1 MAAITAA
8 MVGELRAKTDAP
20 MMECKKALTE
30 AEGDMGRAEEI
41 LRVKLGGKASKASAR
56 VTAEG
61 VVASF
66 ISGNIGALVE
76 INSETDFVAKNDEFM
91 AMANLAAKLVAEQNP
106 ADVAALSALDVGGQ
120 TFDALRSA
128 LIGKIGENMTVR
140 RFQRFETTGKLA
152 SYLHGSR
159 IGVIVDYDGAD
170 EQVGKDVAMHIAAMK
185 PVALSSEGVPA
196 ELIEKERSV
205 AQLKAQEDADAAAAA
220 GKPAQS
226 PEILAKRL
234 EGSVQKYLKEVSLLN
249 QTFVKNDKQSIEQM
263 RKAANTTVKGFT
275 MYVVGEGI
283 EKKVDDFA
291 AEVAAQM
298 AANKQ

>member
-20 MMECKKALTE
+20 MMECKKALNE
-30 AEGDMGRAEEI
+30 AEGDMARAEEI
-41 LRVKLGGKASKASAR
+41 LRVKLGGKASKAASR
-56 VTAEG
+56 ITAEG
-61 VVASF
+61 VVTAYVA
-66 ISGNIGALVE
+66 GNIGALVE

-91 AMANLAAKLVAEQNP
+91 AMANLAAKLVAENNP
-106 ADVAALSALDVGGQ
+106 ADVAALAALPVDGK
-120 TFDALRSA
+120 TFDDVRTA

-185 PVALSSEGVPA
+185 PVALSAEQVPA

-205 AQLKAQEDADAAAAA
+205 AQLKAKEDADKAVAE
-220 GKPAQS
+220 GKQPQS
-226 PEILAKRL
+226 EEIVAKRID
-234 EGSVQKYLKEVSLLN
+234 GSVQKYLKEVSLFN
-249 QTFVKNDKQSIEQM
+249 QAFVKNDKQSIEQM
-263 RKAANTTVKGFT
+263 LKANNATVKAFT

-298 AANKQ
+298 AAAKQ

>member
-185 PVALSSEGVPA
+185 PVALSSDGVPA

-263 RKAANTTVKGFT
+263 LKAANTTVKGFT